1 MNDLAAMREEYND
14 GGLDESVAGDDPQD
28 LFSRWF
34 DDWLATEPFDA
45 NVMTLST
52 VDSEGWPSARA
63 VLLKGFDDR
72 GLIFYTNY
80 LSDKARHLDDTGRAA
95 LTFLWEPLLR
105 QVRVAGR
112 VSRVS
117 AEESDSYFASRPRG
131 SQIGAWASEQ
141 SKVITGRSV
150 LEEAVAK
157 TEQSFPNEVPRPP
170 HWGGLILEP
179 NVVEFWHGRISR
191 LHDRIR
197 FRRESGSDRWIRER
211 LSP

>member
-1 MNDLAAMREEYND
+1 MNDLAGMREQYD
-14 GGLDESVAGDDPQD
+14 HGGLDEADAGDDPQD

-34 DDWLATEPFDA
+34 ADWLATEPFDA
-45 NVMTLST
+45 NAMILST
-52 VDSEGWPSARA
+52 VDREGWPSARA

-105 QVRVAGR
+105 QVRVSGR
-112 VSRVS
+112 VSRVPPQ
-117 AEESDSYFASRPRG
+117 ESDAYFTSRPRG

-141 SKVITGRSV
+141 SKVISGRGV
-150 LEEAVAK
+150 LEDAVAAIEK
-157 TEQSFPNEVPRPP
+157 RFPAEVPRPP
-170 HWGGLILEP
+170 HWGGYLLTP
-179 NVVEFWHGRISR
+179 SAVEFWHGRVSR

-197 FRRESGSDRWIRER
+197 FRRAPGSDRWIRER

>member
-1 MNDLAAMREEYND
+1 MKDRAAMREHYND
-14 GGLDESVAGDDPQD
+14 GGLSETEAGHDPQD

-34 DDWLATEPFDA
+34 DDWLATGPFDA
-45 NVMTLST
+45 NAMILST
-52 VDSEGWPSARA
+52 VDREGWPSARA

-80 LSDKARHLDDTGRAA
+80 LSDKARQLDDTGRAA

-105 QVRVAGR
+105 QVRVSGR

-117 AEESDSYFASRPRG
+117 SEESDHYFASRPRG
-131 SQIGAWASEQ
+131 SQIGAWSSEQ
-141 SKVITGRSV
+141 SKVIADRLV
-150 LEEAVAK
+150 LEEAVAT
-157 TEQSFPNEVPRPP
+157 TERRFPDDVPRPP
-170 HWGGLILEP
+170 HWGGYLLEP
-179 NVVEFWHGRISR
+179 SVVEFWHGRISR

-197 FRRESGSDRWIRER
+197 FRRETGSDRWIRER